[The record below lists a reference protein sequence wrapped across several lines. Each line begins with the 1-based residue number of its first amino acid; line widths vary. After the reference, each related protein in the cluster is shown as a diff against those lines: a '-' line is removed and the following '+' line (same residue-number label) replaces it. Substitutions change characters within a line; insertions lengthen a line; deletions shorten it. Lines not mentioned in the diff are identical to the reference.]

1 MNEDTIKLQNF
12 ILEEFDDSKKDH
24 WQLKRELIQ
33 NEDSYLISRDID
45 NFIKRN
51 NVLHQQDNIT
61 NTFSIIYDGIYIGI
75 AFLNYHPE
83 EIREGIVLEE
93 EIEIGLGLL
102 PVFRDKHLGSLFER
116 EFCEYLLEKYPQ
128 FNEVVARIE
137 NDNTRSIKAA
147 NYAGFEHINGD
158 EYHFKRKI

>member
-51 NVLHQQDNIT
+51 NALHQQDNIT

-75 AFLNYHPE
+75 AFLNYHP
-83 EIREGIVLEE
+83 IRIS
-93 EIEIGLGLL
+93 IE
-102 PVFRDKHLGSLFER
+102 
-116 EFCEYLLEKYPQ
+116 
-128 FNEVVARIE
+128 
-137 NDNTRSIKAA
+137 
-147 NYAGFEHINGD
+147 
-158 EYHFKRKI
+158 